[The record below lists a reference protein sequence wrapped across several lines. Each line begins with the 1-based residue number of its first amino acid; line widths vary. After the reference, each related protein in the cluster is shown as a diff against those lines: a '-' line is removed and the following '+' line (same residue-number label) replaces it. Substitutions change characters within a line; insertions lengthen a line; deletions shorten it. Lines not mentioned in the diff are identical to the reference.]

1 MQSQEGGLSVNQ
13 PRCFFAHLGGCD
25 GQLVR
30 AHLLPRRLLK
40 REVRYGIVRE
50 NGKWRPLGRYEDRY
64 ELPFIGLQELVDDPR
79 SWVPM
84 CGGATGISGHHGM
97 VDHSRT
103 LRIARCDLPAG
114 LEEFAAEV
122 GLTHWLTREYGPLA
136 SDERK
141 AA

>member
-1 MQSQEGGLSVNQ
+1 MTGASALQRQE

-30 AHLLPRRLLK
+30 GHLIPRQLLK

-50 NGKWRPLGRYEDRY
+50 NGKWRPLGRNEDKY
-64 ELPFIGLQELVDDPR
+64 QLPHVPLQQLIDDPR

-84 CGGATGISGHHGM
+84 CGGPTGIGGHHGRL
-97 VDHSRT
+97 DTART

-114 LEEFAAEV
+114 LEEFAAET
-122 GLTHWLTREYGPLA
+122 GLEWFLEREYGPL
-136 SDERK
+136 DNERR